1 MLMKTYSLVVLPFIT
16 SLAWSCAGSQKPPL
30 SAVHLR
36 SDLDKKIVALNV
48 ELRDQHL
55 AQVAQDIA
63 MNKVADEV
71 DLQQR
76 MAANQVP
83 YTDWAIYR
91 SKDGKESMAKLLKRL
106 RRLSPARCG
115 LVDLPEQTAICA
127 RAVVQLN
134 RVPQQANL
142 GSEIGVQGS
151 AQGSARIEEVLV
163 LAPDNS
169 LFNAK
174 LTKDGRAF
182 HAEFK
187 ADRGEGLYTVEVLAR
202 TGRGIEA
209 AARWWI
215 QVGSAQ
221 LPSSIKVTDEDPKT
235 ALSDLVQR
243 AFAKLNQDRQAA
255 GAKAI
260 KWSANL
266 ASMAAERAKKYSK
279 IGALAPAE
287 QEQLAKLQIEG
298 GKGLS
303 RYTEVL
309 GQGRSLDEIAANLLR
324 SPSQRR
330 GHLDPK
336 LSVGAIAIDR
346 DADGRLYLLEVAGR
360 AYDPGNPVELRQ
372 AIVERINIARERQ
385 GTSPL
390 LSSKALTAYAIRV
403 AKRCAKRGE
412 FFEKDE
418 MGRNLSDAILDD
430 VEGLQ
435 FAGSEMYRVTGVEEV
450 MPGATPT
457 NNRFE
462 LVGVGLSRANKN
474 DWWVVVLVATPAQ
487 PQLKKAP

>member
-1 MLMKTYSLVVLPFIT
+1 MKTYNTLALSFVSLL
-16 SLAWSCAGSQKPPL
+16 LWSCSGPQKPPL

-36 SDLDKKIVALNV
+36 SDMDKKIVALNV

-63 MNKVADEV
+63 MGKVADEV

-76 MAANQVP
+76 MAANLVP

-91 SKDGKESMAKLLKRL
+91 SKDGKAGMDKLLKRL

-134 RVPQQANL
+134 RVTLQA
-142 GSEIGVQGS
+142 GVGEQVAVQGS
-151 AQGSARIEEVLV
+151 AQGSARVEEVLV
-163 LAPDNS
+163 LAPDKT

-174 LTKDGRAF
+174 LKKDGRAF
-182 HAEFK
+182 HAKFK
-187 ADRGEGLYTVEVLAR
+187 TDRGEGLYTVEVLAR

-215 QVGSAQ
+215 RVGTAS
-221 LPSSIKVTDEDPKT
+221 LPKPVEAKDEDPK
-235 ALSDLVQR
+235 AELSQLVQR
-243 AFAKLNQDRQAA
+243 AFARLNKDREAA
-255 GAKAI
+255 GAKPI
-260 KWSANL
+260 TWSASL
-266 ASMAAERAKKYSK
+266 ASVAAERVQEFSK
-279 IGALAPAE
+279 VGALSPAK
-287 QEQLAKLQIEG
+287 QERLAKLQIEG

-309 GQGRSLDEIAANLLR
+309 AQGRSLDEIGASLLR

-330 GHLDPK
+330 GHLDPR
-336 LSVGAIAIDR
+336 LSVGALAIERDR
-346 DADGRLYLLEVAGR
+346 DGRLYLLEVFGR
-360 AYDPGNPVELRQ
+360 AYDPNNPAELRA

-385 GTSPL
+385 GTAAL

-412 FFEKDE
+412 FFDKDD
-418 MGRNLSDAILDD
+418 MGRTLSSAILDD
-430 VEGLQ
+430 VSGLQ

-462 LVGVGLSRANKN
+462 LVGVGLSRAGKN

-487 PQLKKAP
+487 AQLKKAP

>member
-1 MLMKTYSLVVLPFIT
+1 MKIFTTLILSFVSL
-16 SLAWSCAGSQKPPL
+16 LACSCAGLQKPPL

-36 SDLDKKIVALNV
+36 SNLDKKIVALNV

-63 MNKVADEV
+63 MNKVVDEV

-91 SKDGKESMAKLLKRL
+91 SKDGKEGLDKLLKRL

-134 RVPQQANL
+134 RVPQQASL
-142 GSEIGVQGS
+142 GSKVGVQGS
-151 AQGSARIEEVLV
+151 AQGSARVEEVLI

-169 LFNAK
+169 IYNAR
-174 LTKDGRAF
+174 LSKDGRAF
-182 HAEFK
+182 QAEFK
-187 ADRGEGLYTVEVLAR
+187 VDRGEGLYSVEVLAR

-215 QVGSAQ
+215 RVGSAK
-221 LPSSIKVTDEDPKT
+221 LPTAIVVTDEDPK
-235 ALSDLVQR
+235 AELSDLQQR

-255 GAKAI
+255 GVGAI
-260 KWSANL
+260 KWSASL
-266 ASMAAERAKKYSK
+266 AGLAAERAQKFSRV
-279 IGALAPAE
+279 GALSPAE
-287 QEQLAKLQIEG
+287 QERLVKLKIEG
-298 GKGLS
+298 GKALS

-309 GQGRSLDEIAANLLR
+309 AQGRSLDEMAATILR
-324 SPSQRR
+324 SPVQRR
-330 GHLDPK
+330 GYLDPR
-336 LSVGAIAIDR
+336 LSIGAIAIDR
-346 DADGRLYLLEVAGR
+346 DADGRLYLLQVAGR
-360 AYDPGNPVELRQ
+360 AYDPSNPAELRQ
-372 AIVERINIARERQ
+372 AIVERINVARDRQ
-385 GTSPL
+385 GTAAL
-390 LSSKALTAYAIRV
+390 VSSKALTAYAITV

-412 FFEKDE
+412 FYDKDD
-418 MGRNLSDAILDD
+418 MGRSLSDAILDD

-435 FAGSEMYRVTGVEEV
+435 FAGSEMFRVSGVEEV
-450 MPGATPT
+450 MPGATPR

-462 LVGVGLSRANKN
+462 FVGVGLSRAGKN

-487 PQLKKAP
+487 KELKKVQ